1 VIQDRLTFCGQP
13 VTAKQR
19 KLIADCVVRYPGLS
33 REELANTLCE
43 WLDWRRPNGRLKAR
57 ECREFLQQLHQRSV
71 IDLPAL
77 RAGRPQSSRTTIP
90 NTPQGDADEPL
101 HVTLSEIQPIRIR
114 RVELP
119 AEHQLWR
126 ELVGRHHYLGYRTA
140 YGASVRYLIETSC
153 KQPGILGCLQFSS
166 AAWHMKARD
175 AWIGWDDATRKRNLP
190 RLINNS
196 RFLILPWVRV
206 QNLASHVLALALR
219 TVAQDWEILYGI
231 RPWLAETLVDS
242 QRFSGHCYR
251 AANWVDVG
259 LTTGRG
265 RQDKDHLRHG
275 FSPKRI
281 LLYSLCT
288 DAKQRLRDNSQF
300 KPQKRLFKHRLVY
313 ENTQFRPTY
322 REPSVLNGS

>member
-1 VIQDRLTFCGQP
+1 MVTQNRLTFCGQP
-13 VTAKQR
+13 VTAKQL
-19 KLIADCVVRYPGLS
+19 KLITDCVVRYPGLS

-43 WLDWRRPNGRLKAR
+43 WLGWRRPNGRLKAR
-57 ECREFLQQLHQRSV
+57 ECRGFLQQLHQRSV
-71 IDLPAL
+71 IDLPTL
-77 RAGRPQSSRTTIP
+77 RAGRPQNSRTMIP
-90 NTPQGDADEPL
+90 NTTQGDADEPL
-101 HVTLSEIQPIRIR
+101 QVSLSEIQPIRIR

-140 YGASVRYLIETSC
+140 YGASVRYLIETAF
-153 KQPGILGCLQFSS
+153 KQPRILGCLQFSS
-166 AAWHMKARD
+166 PAWQMKDRD
-175 AWIGWDDATRKRNLP
+175 AWIGWDDATRKQNLP

-196 RFLILPWVRV
+196 RFLILPWVRI

-219 TVAQDWEILYGI
+219 TVVQDWETLYGS

-259 LTTGRG
+259 MTSGRG

-281 LLYSLCT
+281 LLYCLCT
-288 DAKQRLRDNSQF
+288 NAKQRLRENS
-300 KPQKRLFKHRLVY
+300 
-313 ENTQFRPTY
+313 
-322 REPSVLNGS
+322 